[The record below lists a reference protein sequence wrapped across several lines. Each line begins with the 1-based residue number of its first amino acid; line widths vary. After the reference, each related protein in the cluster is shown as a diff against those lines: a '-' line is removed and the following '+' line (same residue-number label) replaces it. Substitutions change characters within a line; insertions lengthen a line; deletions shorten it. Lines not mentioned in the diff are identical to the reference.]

1 MFKKITL
8 ILMVALLPL
17 FATAQTVKLGYINSQ
32 EVMMMMPEVNDVEKQ
47 LAEFNE
53 KNMKYLQDMD
63 KEIQDKYAKYE
74 QEKNN
79 MTEAIRKVQ
88 EEELMGLQQRFQT
101 TYQALQQEAQKKQA
115 ELLKPLQDKL
125 MAAIESVSKKQG
137 LTMVY
142 DMMSGAVVYKSEAA
156 IDITPAVK
164 KELGIL

>member
-53 KNMKYLQDMD
+53 KNMKYLQDME

-74 QEKNN
+74 QEKDN

-142 DMMSGAVVYKSEAA
+142 DMMSGAVVYKSETA

>member
-1 MFKKITL
+1 MLKRITL

-17 FATAQTVKLGYINSQ
+17 MAMAQTVKLGYINSQ

-53 KNMKYLQDMD
+53 KNMKYLQDME

-74 QEKNN
+74 QEKDN
-79 MTEAIRKVQ
+79 MTDAIRRVQ
-88 EEELMGLQQRFQT
+88 EEELMGLQQRLQT

-115 ELLKPLQDKL
+115 ELIQPLQEKL
-125 MAAIESVSKKQG
+125 RNAIESVSKKQG

-142 DMMSGAVVYKSEAA
+142 DMMSGAILYKSEAA

>member
-1 MFKKITL
+1 MLKRITL

-17 FATAQTVKLGYINSQ
+17 MAMAQTVKLGYINSQ

-53 KNMKYLQDMD
+53 KNMKYLQDME

-74 QEKNN
+74 QEKDN
-79 MTEAIRKVQ
+79 MTDAIRRVQ
-88 EEELMGLQQRFQT
+88 EEELMGLQQRLQT

-115 ELLKPLQDKL
+115 ELIQPLQEKL
-125 MAAIESVSKKQG
+125 RAAIETVSKKQG

-142 DMMSGAVVYKSEAA
+142 DMMSGAVLYKSEAA
-156 IDITPAVK
+156 VDITPAVK

>member
-1 MFKKITL
+1 MLKKITL

-47 LAEFNE
+47 LADFNE
-53 KNMKYLQDMD
+53 KNMKYLQDME

-74 QEKNN
+74 QEKDN
-79 MTEAIRKVQ
+79 MTDAIRKVQ
-88 EEELMGLQQRFQT
+88 EEELMGLQQRLQT

-115 ELLKPLQDKL
+115 ELLKPLQEKL
-125 MAAIESVSKKQG
+125 VAAIESVSKKQG

-142 DMMSGAVVYKSEAA
+142 DMMSGAIVYKRDAA

>member
-1 MFKKITL
+1 
-8 ILMVALLPL
+8 MVALLPL

-47 LAEFNE
+47 LADFNE
-53 KNMKYLQDMD
+53 KNMKYLQDME

-74 QEKNN
+74 QEKDN
-79 MTEAIRKVQ
+79 MTDAIRKVQ
-88 EEELMGLQQRFQT
+88 EEELMGLQQRLQT
-101 TYQALQQEAQKKQA
+101 TYQALQQEAQKKQT

-125 MAAIESVSKKQG
+125 MVAIESVSKKQG

-142 DMMSGAVVYKSEAA
+142 DMMSGAIVYKSETA

>member
-17 FATAQTVKLGYINSQ
+17 FTTAQTVKLGYINSQ

-74 QEKNN
+74 QEKDN

>member
-1 MFKKITL
+1 ML
-8 ILMVALLPL
+8 
-17 FATAQTVKLGYINSQ
+17 
-32 EVMMMMPEVNDVEKQ
+32 MPEVNDVEKQ

-53 KNMKYLQDMD
+53 KNMKYLQDME

-79 MTEAIRKVQ
+79 MTDAIRRVQ
-88 EEELMGLQQRFQT
+88 EEELMGLQQRLQT
-101 TYQALQQEAQKKQA
+101 TYQALQQEAQKKQT
-115 ELLKPLQDKL
+115 ELIQPLQEKL
-125 MAAIESVSKKQG
+125 RIAIESVSKKQG

-142 DMMSGAVVYKSEAA
+142 DMMSGAILYKSDAA

>member
-17 FATAQTVKLGYINSQ
+17 FAAAQTVKLGYINSQ

-53 KNMKYLQDMD
+53 KNMKYLQDME
-63 KEIQDKYAKYE
+63 KEIQDKYVKYE
-74 QEKNN
+74 QEKDN

-88 EEELMGLQQRFQT
+88 EEELMGLQQRLQT

-125 MAAIESVSKKQG
+125 MVAIESVSKKQG

-142 DMMSGAVVYKSEAA
+142 DMMSGAILYKSDAA

>member
-1 MFKKITL
+1 MLKKITL

-17 FATAQTVKLGYINSQ
+17 MAMAQTVKLGYINSQ

-53 KNMKYLQDMD
+53 KNMKYLQDME

-74 QEKNN
+74 QEKDN

-88 EEELMGLQQRFQT
+88 EEELMGLQQRLQT

-115 ELLKPLQDKL
+115 ELIQPLQEKL
-125 MAAIESVSKKQG
+125 RLAIETVSKKQG

-142 DMMSGAVVYKSEAA
+142 DMMSGAILYKSDAA

>member
-1 MFKKITL
+1 MLKKITL

-17 FATAQTVKLGYINSQ
+17 FAVAQTVKLGYINSQ

-53 KNMKYLQDMD
+53 KNMKYLQDME

-79 MTEAIRKVQ
+79 MTDAIRRVQ
-88 EEELMGLQQRFQT
+88 EEELMGLQQRLQT
-101 TYQALQQEAQKKQA
+101 TYQALQQEAQKKQT
-115 ELLKPLQDKL
+115 ELIQPLQEKL
-125 MAAIESVSKKQG
+125 KIAIETVSKRQG

-142 DMMSGAVVYKSEAA
+142 DMMSGAILYKSDAA

>member
-53 KNMKYLQDMD
+53 KNMKYLQDME

-74 QEKNN
+74 QEKDN

>member
-17 FATAQTVKLGYINSQ
+17 FTTAQTVKLGYINSQ

-74 QEKNN
+74 QEKDN

-88 EEELMGLQQRFQT
+88 EEELMGLQQRLQT

>member
-1 MFKKITL
+1 MLKKITL

-47 LAEFNE
+47 LADFNE
-53 KNMKYLQDMD
+53 KNMKYLQDME

-74 QEKNN
+74 QEKDN
-79 MTEAIRKVQ
+79 MTDAIRKVQ
-88 EEELMGLQQRFQT
+88 EEELMGLQQRLQT
-101 TYQALQQEAQKKQA
+101 TYQALQQEAQKKQT

-125 MAAIESVSKKQG
+125 MVAIESVSKKQG

-142 DMMSGAVVYKSEAA
+142 DMMSGAIVYKSETA

>member
-17 FATAQTVKLGYINSQ
+17 FASAQTVKLGYINSQ

-47 LAEFNE
+47 LADFNE
-53 KNMKYLQDMD
+53 KNMKYLQDME
-63 KEIQDKYAKYE
+63 KEIQDKYVKYE
-74 QEKNN
+74 QEKDNL
-79 MTEAIRKVQ
+79 TDAIRKVQ
-88 EEELMGLQQRFQT
+88 EEELMGLLQRLQT
-101 TYQALQQEAQKKQA
+101 TYQALQQEAQKKQV

-125 MAAIESVSKKQG
+125 MLAIETVSKKQG

-142 DMMSGAVVYKSEAA
+142 DMVSGVILYKSETA

>member
-1 MFKKITL
+1 MFKKLTL

-17 FATAQTVKLGYINSQ
+17 FAVAQTVKLGYINSQ

-47 LAEFNE
+47 LADFNE
-53 KNMKYLQDMD
+53 KNMKYLQDME
-63 KEIQDKYAKYE
+63 KEIQDKYVKYE
-74 QEKNN
+74 QEKDN

-88 EEELMGLQQRFQT
+88 EEELMGLQQRLQT

-115 ELLKPLQDKL
+115 ELLKPLQEKL
-125 MAAIESVSKKQG
+125 VAAIETVSKKQG

-142 DMMSGAVVYKSEAA
+142 DMMSGAIVYKSDAA

>member
-17 FATAQTVKLGYINSQ
+17 MAMAQTVKLGYINSQ

-53 KNMKYLQDMD
+53 KNMKYLQDME

-74 QEKNN
+74 QEKDN
-79 MTEAIRKVQ
+79 MTDAIRKVQ
-88 EEELMGLQQRFQT
+88 EEELMGLQQRLQT

-115 ELLKPLQDKL
+115 ELIQPLQEKL
-125 MAAIESVSKKQG
+125 RVAIENVSKKQG

-142 DMMSGAVVYKSEAA
+142 DMMSGAIVYKSDAA

>member
-1 MFKKITL
+1 
-8 ILMVALLPL
+8 
-17 FATAQTVKLGYINSQ
+17 
-32 EVMMMMPEVNDVEKQ
+32 MMMMPEVNDVEKQ

-53 KNMKYLQDMD
+53 KNMKYLQDME

-74 QEKNN
+74 QEKDN
-79 MTEAIRKVQ
+79 MTDAIRRVQ
-88 EEELMGLQQRFQT
+88 EEELMGLQQRLQT

-115 ELLKPLQDKL
+115 ELIQPLQEKL
-125 MAAIESVSKKQG
+125 RNAIESVSKKQG

-142 DMMSGAVVYKSEAA
+142 DMMSGAILYKSEAA

>member
-1 MFKKITL
+1 MLKRITL

-17 FATAQTVKLGYINSQ
+17 MAMAQTVKLGYINSQ

-53 KNMKYLQDMD
+53 KNMKYLQDME
-63 KEIQDKYAKYE
+63 KEIQDKYVKYE
-74 QEKNN
+74 QEKDN

-88 EEELMGLQQRFQT
+88 EEELMGLQQRLQT

-142 DMMSGAVVYKSEAA
+142 DMMSGAILYKSDAA

>member
-53 KNMKYLQDMD
+53 KNMKYLQDME

-74 QEKNN
+74 QEKDN

-88 EEELMGLQQRFQT
+88 EEELMGLQQRLQT

-142 DMMSGAVVYKSEAA
+142 DMMSGAILYKSDAA

>member
-1 MFKKITL
+1 MLKKITL

-74 QEKNN
+74 QEKDN

>member
-74 QEKNN
+74 QEKDN

-88 EEELMGLQQRFQT
+88 EEELMGLQQRLQT

-125 MAAIESVSKKQG
+125 MAAIESVSKKQA

-142 DMMSGAVVYKSEAA
+142 DMMSGAIVYKSETA

>member
-1 MFKKITL
+1 MLKRITL

-17 FATAQTVKLGYINSQ
+17 MAMAQTVKLGYINSQ

-74 QEKNN
+74 QEKDN
-79 MTEAIRKVQ
+79 MTDAIRRVQ
-88 EEELMGLQQRFQT
+88 EEELMGLQQRLET

-115 ELLKPLQDKL
+115 ELIQPLQEKL
-125 MAAIESVSKKQG
+125 RLAIETVSKKQG

-142 DMMSGAVVYKSEAA
+142 DMMSGAILYKSDAA

>member
-1 MFKKITL
+1 MLKKITL

-17 FATAQTVKLGYINSQ
+17 MAMAQTVKLGYINSQ

-53 KNMKYLQDMD
+53 KNMKYLQDME

-74 QEKNN
+74 QEKDN
-79 MTEAIRKVQ
+79 MTDAIRRVQ
-88 EEELMGLQQRFQT
+88 EEELMGLQQRLQT

-115 ELLKPLQDKL
+115 ELIQPLQEKL
-125 MAAIESVSKKQG
+125 RNAIESVSKKQG

-142 DMMSGAVVYKSEAA
+142 DMMSGAILYKSEAA

>member
-1 MFKKITL
+1 MLKKITL
-8 ILMVALLPL
+8 FFVAAVMPL
-17 FATAQTVKLGYINSQ
+17 IAMAQTVKLGYINSQ

-53 KNMKYLQDMD
+53 KNMKYLQDME

-74 QEKNN
+74 QEKDN

-88 EEELMGLQQRFQT
+88 EEELMGLQQRLQT

-125 MAAIESVSKKQG
+125 VAAIESVSKKQG